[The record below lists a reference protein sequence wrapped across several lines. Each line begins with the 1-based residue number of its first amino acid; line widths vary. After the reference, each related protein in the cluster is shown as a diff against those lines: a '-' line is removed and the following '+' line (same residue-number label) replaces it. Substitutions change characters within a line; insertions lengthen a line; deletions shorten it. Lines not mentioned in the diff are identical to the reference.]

1 MTEKLSDERLA
12 ELRALQQKRIEGRG
26 GVPEVRDLVKALDEL
41 DRLRRWKAEA
51 VEVHASW
58 EQTWEA
64 AGRPGRPGSSKAEAV
79 RAEVER
85 LRRQLDAA
93 DRQIEARTGET
104 VGERLFKALA
114 KETRVQLNAVRELV
128 EKGVKL
134 ADPMF
139 VVSVGYAEA
148 CSDVLAILDGSDT

>member
-1 MTEKLSDERLA
+1 MTEKLNDERLA

-26 GVPEVRDLVKALDEL
+26 GVPEVKDLLKALDEL

-51 VEVHASW
+51 VEVLASW

-64 AGRPGRPGSSKAEAV
+64 AGMPGTLGMSKAEAV

-104 VGERLFKALA
+104 AGERLLKARADLA
-114 KETRVQLNAVRELV
+114 EA
-128 EKGVKL
+128 KL
-134 ADPMF
+134 AGIRSL
-139 VVSVGYAEA
+139 VSL
-148 CSDVLAILDGSDT
+148 VLPDGEKVTHVNAAKIRAILEGAA